1 MAPSKDIL
9 RRLAGGDRRSIG
21 QSNQI
26 AALVLKRSALFGHL
40 VRGLRAPDPVVRM
53 RAADAAEKV
62 SLERPDLLV
71 SFKTELLRLLETAT
85 EQELRWHLAQIVPR
99 LPLTR
104 RDRLR
109 AFSAFQSYLQD
120 RSSIVR
126 TCAMQAL
133 ADLAS
138 SDTGLLRQVVKL
150 LRKHTENGT
159 AAMKARGRKLL
170 HQLEGR

>member
-1 MAPSKDIL
+1 MASSKDIL
-9 RRLAGGDRRSIG
+9 LRLAGGDRRSIG

-26 AALVLKRSALFGHL
+26 TTLVLKRSALFGEL
-40 VRGLRAPDPVVRM
+40 IRGLRAPDPGVRM

-71 SFKTELLRLLETAT
+71 PFKTELLHLLETAT
-85 EQELRWHLAQIVPR
+85 EQELRWHLAQMVPR
-99 LPLTR
+99 LPLSR

-109 AFSAFQSYLQD
+109 ALLAFQGYLQD

-138 SDTGLLRQVVKL
+138 TDAGLLHQVLEL
-150 LRKHTENGT
+150 LRKHTQNGT

-170 HQLEGR
+170 QQLQDS